1 MEQIKPILMKLGQYG
16 ELIMTG
22 MLVMFGGMIAI
33 FLLYRMATA
42 LIKPGGTYAR
52 LMKVA
57 FGAVYAMILV
67 LTVVLAADRLGYN
80 VSGLAGVAILLVL
93 VGATL
98 FFFLIPFL
106 PRLPFVTGNMIEVR
120 GVMGTVEAITA
131 YQTVIRKFD
140 GQTVFMPSAM
150 VMASPITNYTLIPQR
165 RIELNVSIYPNDDL
179 LRAKSLLLELM
190 SSQEHVLE
198 DPQPS
203 VFVTGIDGEKAS
215 LVAFCWVENANWFG
229 TRDALWIAVA
239 SAFESESNV
248 SLALPQIALR
258 NDNHA

>member
-1 MEQIKPILMKLGQYG
+1 MEQLKPLLIKLGQYG

-22 MLVMFGGMIAI
+22 MAVMFGGMIAI
-33 FLLYRMATA
+33 FVLYRVATA

-52 LMKVA
+52 IMKVA
-57 FGAVYAMILV
+57 FGAIYAMILV
-67 LTVVLAADRLGYN
+67 LTVVLAAERLGYN

-98 FFFLIPFL
+98 FFFVIPFL
-106 PRLPFVTGNMIEVR
+106 PRLPFFTGNMIEVR

-140 GQTVFMPSAM
+140 GQTVFIPSAM
-150 VMASPITNYTLIPQR
+150 VMASPITNYTLIPER
-165 RIELNVSIYPNDDL
+165 RIELNVSVYPDDDL
-179 LRAKSLLLELM
+179 VRAKSLLLELM
-190 SSQEHVLE
+190 GGQEHVLE

-215 LVAFCWVENANWFG
+215 LVAYCWVENANWFG
-229 TRDALWIAVA
+229 ARDALWIAIA
-239 SAFESESNV
+239 SAFDNEAKV
-248 SLALPQIALR
+248 SLALPQIALH
-258 NDNHA
+258 NDSNA